1 MPDLMKPLSF
11 DSIVSCII
19 NEYKSHQSIFG
30 IKEIN
35 FSKVINAGNKTFLN
49 QSLELPIG
57 PAAGPHTQMTQNI
70 ISAYLTGGRFF
81 ELKTVQ
87 KIDELKIDRP
97 CIDAEDEGYN
107 VEWSQELKLEQSYD
121 EYLKAWIL
129 IHFIKNYYELS
140 DNYESG
146 FIFNMS
152 VGYDLDGI
160 KTERMDRFI
169 EQLKNAELSKQFVE
183 YKINLIKYIQNNLS
197 DNKKLIAATENI
209 SPNIS
214 NSVTL
219 STMHGCPPNE
229 IESIVK
235 YLIKEKGL
243 HTYVKL
249 NPTLLGYDFVSNTL
263 KNLGYNKVYLD
274 KHSFENDLQWNDA
287 VSMLHRLKG
296 FAKENGKEFGIKLSN
311 TLAVKNKKQRMPGNE
326 MYMSGRAL
334 FPLTIN
340 LASNIAKQFSG
351 EINISFSGGASV
363 NNINAILETGIMPV
377 TFATELL
384 KPGGYNRLKQIAD
397 FVKETPHKTNNSIDL
412 QKLKKLAEESLDN
425 PLYKKETR
433 TVESIKVPDKLYT
446 FDCFIAPCKVAC
458 PIHQDV
464 PEYIRLVG
472 EGRYVEALQ
481 LITDKNPLPHITG
494 YICDHQC
501 MYHCTR
507 IDYDEA
513 VKIRDLKKEAA
524 LNGYNDFMKSISFNE
539 RNNQI
544 KVAVIGA
551 GPSGLSAAYFL
562 AKSGF
567 DVTVFEKNVSAG
579 GIVQNVLP
587 KFRLPQSAI
596 DSDIKFIEQFG
607 VRFIFGVDETFSV
620 SKLKNE
626 GYKYIYIAIGA
637 EKSNKLNITSD
648 KEILNAIDFLWDY
661 HHNPDISLG
670 KNVAVIGG
678 GNSAMDS
685 ARAAKRCTGV
695 ENVYLIYRRTKE
707 YMPAD
712 REEFE
717 AALSDGVI
725 FRELLL
731 PYDFKNRRLICQK
744 MKLSE
749 PEPDG
754 RRSVVPFEGEF
765 EEFEVDSVI
774 SAIGESVETSI
785 LELNKIK
792 TFKGRAEV
800 NPFTNETNIENI
812 FIGGDALKGPA
823 TVVEAIADGRKVAD
837 AILKKE
843 NIHYSSIDINKYS
856 QINME
861 ELNIIK
867 RNIEWSKVDITNEAS
882 RCLNCN
888 TICNK
893 CVDVCPNRANVE
905 IKINHPVFKDSN
917 QILHIDS
924 LCNECG
930 NCETFCPHNG
940 APYKDKFTLFSTLK
954 DFNKSKND
962 GFVITIENGKT
973 KVVIKAEEKFQEIYE
988 ENLADL
994 IYKNGAENKHL
1005 MMINE
1010 VLDNYS
1016 YFISKERSD

>member
-1 MPDLMKPLSF
+1 MSDQMKPRPFSNLLSQ
-11 DSIVSCII
+11 II
-19 NEYKSHQSIFG
+19 HEGGKHSSIFG
-30 IKEIN
+30 IKRIN
-35 FSKVINAGNKTFLN
+35 FFQNKNKTGFDFLN
-49 QSLELPIG
+49 NFLETPIG

-70 ISAYLTGGRFF
+70 ISAYLAGGRFF

-87 KIDELKIDRP
+87 KVDELKIDRP
-97 CIDAEDEGYN
+97 CIDAGDEGYN

-129 IHFIKNYYELS
+129 LHFIKKYFGLS
-140 DNYESG
+140 DNSESG

-152 VGYDLDGI
+152 VGYDLAGI
-160 KTERMDRFI
+160 QTDRMDQFI
-169 EQLKNAELSKQFVE
+169 ERLKDANKSALFTKYKSELVKF
-183 YKINLIKYIQNNLS
+183 INGNLS
-197 DNKKLIAATENI
+197 PDDDLAEYVKNI
-209 SPNIS
+209 SPFIS

-235 YLIKEKGL
+235 YLVKEKGL

-249 NPTLLGYDFVSNTL
+249 NPTLLGFDFVKNTL
-263 KNLGYNKVYLD
+263 ENLGYEKIYLERR
-274 KHSFENDLQWNDA
+274 SFDNDLQWNDA
-287 VSMLHRLKG
+287 ILMLQRLKSY
-296 FAKENGKEFGIKLSN
+296 AEENRKEFGIKLSN
-311 TLAVKNKKQRMPGNE
+311 TLAVKNKKQIMPGDE

-340 LASNIAKQFSG
+340 LASKIAEQFNG

-363 NNINAILETGIMPV
+363 NNTNEILETGIRPV

-384 KPGGYNRLKQIAD
+384 KPGGYNRLHQIAD
-397 FVKETPHKTNNSIDL
+397 RLKEFITEENYRINL
-412 QKLKKLAEESLDN
+412 VKLKKLADDSLDN

-433 TVESIKVPDKLYT
+433 TVESIKVRDKLEA

-472 EGRYVEALQ
+472 EGKYEEALQ
-481 LITDKNPLPHITG
+481 VITDKNPLPHITG
-494 YICDHQC
+494 YVCDHQC

-524 LNGYNDFMKSISFNE
+524 LNGYKDFMKNLSIAES
-539 RNNQI
+539 NNKI

-567 DVTVFEKNVSAG
+567 DVTVFEKNMNAG

-587 KFRLPQSAI
+587 QFRLPQSAI
-596 DSDIKFIEQFG
+596 NNDIKFIEQFG
-607 VRFIFGVDETFSV
+607 VRFIFGVEESFSV
-620 SKLKNE
+620 KKLKNE

-648 KEILNAIDFLWDY
+648 KEILNAIDFLWNY
-661 HHNPDISLG
+661 HHNPNMPLG
-670 KNVAVIGG
+670 KNIAVIGG

-685 ARAAKRCTGV
+685 ARAAKRCEGV
-695 ENVYLIYRRTKE
+695 ENVYLLYRRTKE

-725 FRELLL
+725 FKELLL
-731 PYDFKNRRLICQK
+731 PYDFTNGRLICQK

-749 PEPDG
+749 HESDG
-754 RRSVVPFEGEF
+754 RQSVIPLDGEF
-765 EEFEVDSVI
+765 EEFDIDTII
-774 SAIGESVETSI
+774 SAIGESVDPE
-785 LELNKIK
+785 LLALNKIK
-792 TFKGRAEV
+792 TANSTADV
-800 NPFTNETNIENI
+800 NPLTNETNIENV

-837 AILKKE
+837 EILKRE
-843 NIHYSSIDINKYS
+843 NLHHPTIEKNIFPEVNINDINSAKS
-856 QINME
+856 
-861 ELNIIK
+861 
-867 RNIEWSKVDITNEAS
+867 RVDWSKVEMTKEAS
-882 RCLNCN
+882 RCLSCN
-888 TICNK
+888 MICNK

-905 IKINHPVFKDSN
+905 IIITHPTFRDAN
-917 QILHIDS
+917 QILHINS

-930 NCETFCPHNG
+930 NCETFCPYEG
-940 APYKDKFTLFSTLK
+940 APYKNKFTLFSSSE
-954 DFNKSKND
+954 DFNESKND
-962 GFVITIENGKT
+962 GFATWIENGKRKIIT
-973 KVVIKAEEKFQEIYE
+973 RTDGEVREINESNFSGLVRNEKRF
-988 ENLADL
+988 
-994 IYKNGAENKHL
+994 NKHL
-1005 MMINE
+1005 LLISN
-1010 VLDNYS
+1010 VIDNYH
-1016 YFISKERSD
+1016 YLIS

>member
-1 MPDLMKPLSF
+1 MPEIMKPVPFTGLLNQILKEKEKHS
-11 DSIVSCII
+11 
-19 NEYKSHQSIFG
+19 SIFG
-30 IKEIN
+30 IKSANFFFSKSDSGIN
-35 FSKVINAGNKTFLN
+35 FLDGYLDK
-49 QSLELPIG
+49 PIG

-87 KIDELKIDRP
+87 KVDELKIDRP

-129 IHFIKNYYELS
+129 LHFIKKYYSLS
-140 DNYESG
+140 LSNESG

-152 VGYDLDGI
+152 VGYDLAGI
-160 KTERMDRFI
+160 KTELMDQFI
-169 EQLKNAELSKQFVE
+169 ELMKDASKSELFSQHKTDLVKFIKNNISNNDNLVE
-183 YKINLIKYIQNNLS
+183 YIK
-197 DNKKLIAATENI
+197 NI
-209 SPNIS
+209 PPFIS

-229 IESIVK
+229 IESILK

-249 NPTLLGYDFVSNTL
+249 NPTLLGFDFVKSTL
-263 KNLGYNKVYLD
+263 ENLGYKKVYLD
-274 KHSFENDLQWNDA
+274 KHSFDNDLQWNDA
-287 VSMLHRLKG
+287 IAMLSRLKL
-296 FAKENGKEFGIKLSN
+296 FAKENGKEFGVKLSN
-311 TLAVKNKKQRMPGNE
+311 TLAVKNKKQRMPGEE

-340 LASNIAKQFSG
+340 LASKIAEEFKG
-351 EINISFSGGASV
+351 EINISFSGGASINNVV
-363 NNINAILETGIMPV
+363 NILETGIYPV

-384 KPGGYNRLKQIAD
+384 KPGGYNRLHQIA
-397 FVKETPHKTNNSIDL
+397 ESINKAEINYSQL
-412 QKLKKLAEESLDN
+412 INMNKLKSLAEKSLSD
-425 PLYKKETR
+425 PVYLKETR
-433 TVESIKVPDKLYT
+433 TVESIKVLDKLDT
-446 FDCFIAPCKVAC
+446 FDCFIAPCKAAC

-472 EGRYVEALQ
+472 QGKYEKALEV
-481 LITDKNPLPHITG
+481 ITDKNPLPHITG

-513 VKIRDLKKEAA
+513 VKIRDLKKDAA
-524 LNGYNDFMKSISFNE
+524 LNGYKDFMKNISVE
-539 RNNQI
+539 ETRNKI

-562 AKSGF
+562 SKSGF
-567 DVTVFEKNVSAG
+567 EVTVFEKNMDAG

-587 KFRLPQSAI
+587 QFRLPQSAI
-596 DSDIKFIEQFG
+596 DNDIKFIEQFG
-607 VRFIFGVDETFSV
+607 VRFIFSAEKSFSIP
-620 SKLKNE
+620 KLKE
-626 GYKYIYIAIGA
+626 EDYKYIYVAIGA
-637 EKSNKLNITSD
+637 EKSNRLNITSD

-661 HHNPDISLG
+661 HHNSNIVLG
-670 KNVAVIGG
+670 KKIAVIGG

-685 ARAAKRCTGV
+685 TRAAIRCRGV
-695 ENVYLIYRRTKE
+695 EKVYLLYRRTTK

-717 AALSDGVI
+717 AAIADGII
-725 FRELLL
+725 FKELLL
-731 PYDFKNRRLICQK
+731 PYDFTNGRLICQK

-749 PEPDG
+749 PGIDG
-754 RRSVVPFEGEF
+754 RRNVTPIEGEF
-765 EEFEVDSVI
+765 EKFEIDTII
-774 SAIGESVETSI
+774 SAIGESVDLEILEQNKIKVAKNKAEVAPLTNETSI
-785 LELNKIK
+785 
-792 TFKGRAEV
+792 
-800 NPFTNETNIENI
+800 ENV

-843 NIHYSSIDINKYS
+843 NLHYPSINIDNYSRANINDL
-856 QINME
+856 NM
-861 ELNIIK
+861 LK
-867 RNIEWSKVDITNEAS
+867 SKVEWSKSEMAEEAF
-882 RCLNCN
+882 RCLSCN
-888 TICNK
+888 KICNK

-905 IKINHPVFKDSN
+905 IKINHPAFRDTN

-930 NCETFCPHNG
+930 NCETFCPNQG
-940 APYKDKFTLFSTLK
+940 APFKDKFTLFSTLE
-954 DFNKSKND
+954 DFNSSKND
-962 GFVITIENGKT
+962 GFIIVPENGKA
-973 KVVIKAEEKFQEIYE
+973 KVVIKTEGKLKEIEKEKLVEIWE
-988 ENLADL
+988 MNGIDNRHLIMIKSVIENYVYL
-994 IYKNGAENKHL
+994 I
-1005 MMINE
+1005 I
-1010 VLDNYS
+1010 
-1016 YFISKERSD
+1016 

>member
-1 MPDLMKPLSF
+1 MSDIMKPLSF
-11 DSIVSCII
+11 NSLLNQIVSEEK
-19 NEYKSHQSIFG
+19 NHSSILG
-30 IKEIN
+30 IKRTN
-35 FSKVINAGNKTFLN
+35 FVNSSPNSGIYFLN
-49 QSLELPIG
+49 NLLELPIG

-70 ISAYLTGGRFF
+70 IASYLTGGRFF

-87 KIDELKIDRP
+87 KVDELKIERP

-129 IHFIKNYYELS
+129 LHFIKKYLGLS
-140 DNYESG
+140 NTSESG
-146 FIFNMS
+146 FVFNMS
-152 VGYDLDGI
+152 VGYDLEGI
-160 KTERMDRFI
+160 KSERMDRFI
-169 EQLKNAELSKQFVE
+169 EQMKDANKSELFTIYKNELIEFINVKIPDSSGLIE
-183 YKINLIKYIQNNLS
+183 YVK
-197 DNKKLIAATENI
+197 NI
-209 SPNIS
+209 SPYIS

-249 NPTLLGYDFVSNTL
+249 NPTLLGYDFVKKAL
-263 KNLGYNKVYLD
+263 DQLGYKNIYLD
-274 KHSFENDLQWNDA
+274 KHSFDNDLQWTDA
-287 VSMLHRLKG
+287 VSMLQRLQN
-296 FAKENGKEFGIKLSN
+296 FASENGKEFGIKLSN

-340 LASNIAKQFSG
+340 LASKIAEQFNG
-351 EINISFSGGASV
+351 HINISFSGGASI
-363 NNINAILETGIMPV
+363 NNVKEILETGIKPI
-377 TFATELL
+377 TFVTELL

-397 FVKETPHKTNNSIDL
+397 GLREFSISEKNLIDL
-412 QKLKKLAEESLDN
+412 IKLKKLAADSLNN

-433 TVESIKVPDKLYT
+433 TVDSIKVPDKLDT

-472 EGRYVEALQ
+472 EGKYEEALQ
-481 LITDKNPLPHITG
+481 VITDKNPLPHITG
-494 YICDHQC
+494 YVCDHQC

-513 VKIRDLKKEAA
+513 LKIRHLKKEAA
-524 LNGYNDFMKSISFNE
+524 LNGYNDFMKSFSFNE
-539 RNNQI
+539 TNNKI

-562 AKSGF
+562 ARSGF
-567 DVTVFEKNVSAG
+567 DVTVFEKNMKAG

-587 KFRLPQSAI
+587 QFRLPQSAI
-596 DSDIKFIEQFG
+596 DNDIKFIEQFG
-607 VRFIFGVDETFSV
+607 VRFIFGVNETFSV
-620 SKLKNE
+620 NKLKKE

-637 EKSNKLNITSD
+637 EKSNTLNISSD
-648 KEILNAIDFLWDY
+648 REILNAVDFLWDY
-661 HHNPDISLG
+661 HHNPDFSLG

-685 ARAAKRCTGV
+685 ARAAKRCKGI

-731 PYDFKNRRLICQK
+731 PYDFSNGRLICQR
-744 MKLSE
+744 MKLTE
-749 PEPDG
+749 TGADG
-754 RRSVVPFEGEF
+754 RKNVEPIDGAF
-765 EEFEVDSVI
+765 EEFEIDTLI
-774 SAIGESVETSI
+774 SAIGESVDTHI
-785 LELNKIK
+785 LQLNNIKIVK
-792 TFKGRAEV
+792 NKPDV
-800 NPFTNETNIENI
+800 NPSTNETNIENV

-823 TVVEAIADGRKVAD
+823 TIVEAIADGRKVAD
-837 AILKKE
+837 AILKEE
-843 NIHYSSIDINKYS
+843 NIHYTSIDVNKYS
-856 QINME
+856 QVNMD
-861 ELNIIK
+861 ELHIIK
-867 RNIEWSKVDITNEAS
+867 RIVEWSKVDMTNEAS
-882 RCLNCN
+882 RCLSCN
-888 TICNK
+888 TLCNK

-905 IKINHPVFKDSN
+905 IKVDHPAFRDVN
-917 QILHIDS
+917 QILHLDS

-930 NCETFCPHNG
+930 NCETFCPHEG
-940 APYKDKFTLFSTLK
+940 APYKNKFTLFGTLE
-954 DFNKSKND
+954 DFNESKND
-962 GFVITIENGKT
+962 GFVIIKQNGKK
-973 KVVIKAEEKFQEIYE
+973 KVVIKAEGRLQELSTKG
-988 ENLADL
+988 LAEL
-994 IYKNGAENKHL
+994 MKKNGVDDKYL
-1005 MMINE
+1005 IMIKS
-1010 VLDNYS
+1010 VVDNYS
-1016 YFISKERSD
+1016 YLIS

>member
-1 MPDLMKPLSF
+1 MPDIMKPLSLLQILSQIF
-11 DSIVSCII
+11 
-19 NEYKSHQSIFG
+19 NEEKNHSSVFG
-30 IKEIN
+30 IKKEN
-35 FSKVINAGNKTFLN
+35 FYRIKNASGFRFLEN
-49 QSLELPIG
+49 QLELPIG

-97 CIDAEDEGYN
+97 CIDAQDEGYN

-121 EYLKAWIL
+121 EYLKAWLLLHI
-129 IHFIKNYYELS
+129 IKKYFSISQSN
-140 DNYESG
+140 DPG

-152 VGYDLDGI
+152 VGYDLTGI

-169 EQLKNAELSKQFVE
+169 EQLKNAELTGSFKE
-183 YKINLIKYIQNNLS
+183 YKKMIIDHTKKELDGDKELIK
-197 DNKKLIAATENI
+197 LIENI

-219 STMHGCPPNE
+219 STMHGCPSNE

-235 YLIKEKGL
+235 YLLKEKGL

-249 NPTLLGYDFVSNTL
+249 NPTLLGYDFVKNTL
-263 KNLGYNKVYLD
+263 EILGYTKVFLD
-274 KHSFENDLQWNDA
+274 KDSFENDLQWSDA
-287 VSMLHRLKG
+287 VSLIGRLKA
-296 FAKENGKEFGIKLSN
+296 FAHENGKEFGVKLSN
-311 TLAVKNKKQRMPGNE
+311 TLAVKNKRQIMPGNE

-340 LASNIAKQFSG
+340 LAYKIAEQFNG
-351 EINISFSGGASV
+351 QINISFSGGASV
-363 NNINAILETGIMPV
+363 INTKEILETGIKPV

-384 KPGGYNRLKQIAD
+384 KPGGYNRLRQIAD
-397 FVKETPHKTNNSIDL
+397 SINDIVPKDNDSIDL
-412 QKLKKLAEESLDN
+412 SRLKSLSEKSLAEGY
-425 PLYKKETR
+425 YKKESR
-433 TVESIKVPDKLYT
+433 TVESIKVPGKLDP

-472 EGRYVEALQ
+472 DGKYEEALEV
-481 LITDKNPLPHITG
+481 ITDKNPLPHITG
-494 YICDHQC
+494 YVCDHQC

-513 VKIRDLKKEAA
+513 IKIRDIKKEAA
-524 LNGYNDFMKSISFNE
+524 INGYNSFVKNLSFE
-539 RNNQI
+539 ESKNDKIRI
-544 KVAVIGA
+544 AIIGA

-567 DVTVFEKNVSAG
+567 DVTVFEKEMRAG

-587 KFRLPQSAI
+587 QFRLPQSAI
-596 DSDIKFIEQFG
+596 DNDIKFIEQFG
-607 VRFIFGVDETFSV
+607 VRFIFGVNESFSIN
-620 SKLKNE
+620 KLKKE

-637 EKSNKLNITSD
+637 EKSNRLNITSD
-648 KEILNAIDFLWDY
+648 KEILNAIDFLWGY
-661 HHNPDISLG
+661 HHNPNIALG

-685 ARAAKRCTGV
+685 ARAAMRFNGV
-695 ENVYLIYRRTKE
+695 EDVYLIYRRTKE

-717 AALSDGVI
+717 EALSDGVI
-725 FRELLL
+725 FKELLL
-731 PYDFKNRRLICQK
+731 PYDFTKGKLICQK
-744 MKLSE
+744 MMLSE

-754 RRSVVPFEGEF
+754 RRSVIPIDDEF
-765 EEFEVDSVI
+765 EELYIDTVI
-774 SAIGESVETSI
+774 SAIGESVDTGI
-785 LELNKIK
+785 LESNGIKITGSK
-792 TFKGRAEV
+792 AV
-800 NPFTNETNIENI
+800 ASSLTNETNIENV

-823 TVVEAIADGRKVAD
+823 TVVEAIADGRKAAD
-837 AILKKE
+837 AIIKKE
-843 NIHYSSIDINKYS
+843 NLQYPSIEINSFSKAN
-856 QINME
+856 IND
-861 ELNIIK
+861 LDSLK
-867 RNIEWSKVDITNEAS
+867 RKVDWSKVEMTEEAS
-882 RCLNCN
+882 RCLSCN

-905 IKINHPVFKDSN
+905 IKIHNSVFRDAN

-930 NCETFCPHNG
+930 NCETFCPHEG
-940 APYKDKFTLFSTLK
+940 APYKDKFTLFASVDDL
-954 DFNKSKND
+954 NQSKND
-962 GFVITIENGKT
+962 GFVVVYEEKTYRVIARINGQILELNNNHHNDERYNKHMVLIRNVIEN
-973 KVVIKAEEKFQEIYE
+973 YMY
-988 ENLADL
+988 L
-994 IYKNGAENKHL
+994 I
-1005 MMINE
+1005 
-1010 VLDNYS
+1010 
-1016 YFISKERSD
+1016 

>member
-1 MPDLMKPLSF
+1 MPDVMKPLSLLQILNRIF
-11 DSIVSCII
+11 
-19 NEYKSHQSIFG
+19 NEEKYHSSIFG
-30 IKEIN
+30 IKRDN
-35 FSKVINAGNKTFLN
+35 FYRIKNAPGFRFLEN
-49 QSLELPIG
+49 YLELPIG

-70 ISAYLTGGRFF
+70 IASYLTGGRFF

-87 KIDELKIDRP
+87 KVDQLKIDRP

-107 VEWSQELKLEQSYD
+107 VEWSQELLLEQSYD
-121 EYLKAWIL
+121 EYLKAWLLLHL
-129 IHFIKNYYELS
+129 IKKHFSLS
-140 DNYESG
+140 QSNDPG

-160 KTERMDRFI
+160 KTERMDKFI
-169 EQLKNAELSKQFVE
+169 EQLKNAELSGGFNDYRKMIIAHVQKE
-183 YKINLIKYIQNNLS
+183 LGGDKELIQVI
-197 DNKKLIAATENI
+197 ENV

-249 NPTLLGYDFVSNTL
+249 NPTLLGYDFVKDTL
-263 KNLGYNKVYLD
+263 DQLGYTKVFLD

-287 VSMLHRLKG
+287 VSMLERLKE
-296 FAKENGKEFGIKLSN
+296 FAKENGKEFGVKLSN
-311 TLAVKNKKQRMPGNE
+311 TLAVKNKKQRIPGNE

-340 LASNIAKQFSG
+340 LAYRIAEQFNG
-351 EINISFSGGASV
+351 EINISFSGGASI
-363 NNINAILETGIMPV
+363 NNTKDILETGIKPV

-384 KPGGYNRLKQIAD
+384 KPGGYNRLLQICDSIRNLEINEGA
-397 FVKETPHKTNNSIDL
+397 IDL
-412 QKLKKLAEESLDN
+412 IRLIKLSEISLTDN
-425 PLYKKETR
+425 YYRKEVR
-433 TVESIKVPDKLYT
+433 TVESIKVPGKLDP

-464 PEYIRLVG
+464 PEYIRLIS
-472 EGRYVEALQ
+472 EAKYEEALKV
-481 LITDKNPLPHITG
+481 ITDKNPLPHITG
-494 YICDHQC
+494 YVCDHQC

-507 IDYDEA
+507 IDYDET
-513 VKIRDLKKEAA
+513 VKIRDLKKEAS
-524 LNGYNDFMKSISFNE
+524 LNGYQNFM
-539 RNNQI
+539 NNLSVKETCSEI
-544 KVAVIGA
+544 KVAVIGS

-567 DVTVFEKNVSAG
+567 EVTVFEKNMHAG

-587 KFRLPQSAI
+587 QFRLPQSAI
-596 DSDIKFIEQFG
+596 DNDVKFIEQFG
-607 VRFIFGVDETFSV
+607 VRFIFGVEETFSIN
-620 SKLKNE
+620 KLKAE

-648 KEILNAIDFLWDY
+648 KEILNAIDLLWDY
-661 HHNPDISLG
+661 HHNTNISLG

-685 ARAAKRCTGV
+685 ARASIRCSGV

-725 FRELLL
+725 FKELLL
-731 PYDFKNRRLICQK
+731 PYDFANGKLICQK

-749 PEPDG
+749 TGSDG
-754 RRSVVPFEGEF
+754 RRSVIPIDGEF
-765 EEFEVDSVI
+765 EEFEIDTVI
-774 SAIGESVETSI
+774 SAIGESVDNEI
-785 LELNKIK
+785 LESNKIK
-792 TFKGRAEV
+792 ITRNKAV
-800 NPFTNETNIENI
+800 ANSLTNETNIVNV

-823 TVVEAIADGRKVAD
+823 TVVEAIADGRKAAD

-843 NIHYSSIDINKYS
+843 NLHYPTIEKNIFPDLNINDINSVK
-856 QINME
+856 
-861 ELNIIK
+861 
-867 RNIEWSKVDITNEAS
+867 SKVDWRKINMKEEAS
-882 RCLNCN
+882 RCLSCN
-888 TICNK
+888 AICNK

-905 IKINHPVFKDSN
+905 IKFDHPAFRDAN

-930 NCETFCPHNG
+930 NCETFCPHEG
-940 APYKDKFTLFSTLK
+940 APYKDKFTLFSSME
-954 DFNKSKND
+954 DFEQSKND
-962 GFVITIENGKT
+962 GFVVLNGGEQYRTIARINGD
-973 KVVIKAEEKFQEIYE
+973 IMEFN
-988 ENLADL
+988 NLLHTDERHDK
-994 IYKNGAENKHL
+994 Y
-1005 MMINE
+1005 MMIIRSVVE
-1010 VLDNYS
+1010 NYS
-1016 YFISKERSD
+1016 FLIS